1 LDVVNV
7 DTDLDDT
14 RETGHIGKSSA
25 VAWAKRTAEE
35 CNQSTEEPT
44 TIGRRDTGFTQAS
57 YHTEDADIEPFDD
70 SNVHPYDW
78 PDPKL
83 ADNMIQ
89 SYFDHIHNTL
99 PIVDKA
105 AFMSK
110 YDELIRR
117 PDQLPSE
124 DPVWLA
130 KINIVF
136 AISSVYF
143 DLTKSPNQV
152 NYQDHLVYCAR
163 AKKLFLDQGLLY
175 QDARILTTCAL
186 GLLSLY
192 FVTTCRLNR

>member
-1 LDVVNV
+1 V

-35 CNQSTEEPT
+35 VNQSTEEPT
-44 TIGRRDTGFTQAS
+44 TVGRHDTGFTQAS

-83 ADNMIQ
+83 AD
-89 SYFDHIHNTL
+89 
-99 PIVDKA
+99 
-105 AFMSK
+105 
-110 YDELIRR
+110 
-117 PDQLPSE
+117 QLPSE
-124 DPVWLA
+124 DPIWLA

-143 DLTKSPNQV
+143 DLTKSPNRV
-152 NYQDHLVYCAR
+152 NHQDHLVYCAR
-163 AKKLFLDQGLLY
+163 AKKLFLDQELLY